1 MNEFTQKKAL
11 RAKIALAV
19 DALVQD
25 AREFIKSHKDLHREL
40 TNAQLYGLLNVVR
53 NVRDLEDLMKKHAQH
68 QATKAANAGRRIETF
83 WRSWEKKLVELQEKA
98 KEIARSVNPAWMN
111 DSERINRIS
120 QILRIKYVQHL
131 IAEKLTQKSQ
141 S

>member
-1 MNEFTQKKAL
+1 MNKFTQEKAL

-53 NVRDLEDLMKKHAQH
+53 NVRDLENLTKKHAQH

-98 KEIARSVNPAWMN
+98 KEIARSVNSAWVN

-131 IAEKLTQKSQ
+131 IAEKFNL
-141 S
+141 